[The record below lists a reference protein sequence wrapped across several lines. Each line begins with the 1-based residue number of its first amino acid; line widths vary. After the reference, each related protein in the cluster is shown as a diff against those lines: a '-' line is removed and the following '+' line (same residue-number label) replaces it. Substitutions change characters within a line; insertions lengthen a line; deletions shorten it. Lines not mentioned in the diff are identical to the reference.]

1 MQKGGAVEEFDTGM
15 TGRKGMEGMIGLP
28 ILAVGGVTG
37 GYGGSERRRKEAR
50 KRACSRGRF
59 PVEPA

>member
-1 MQKGGAVEEFDTGM
+1 
-15 TGRKGMEGMIGLP
+15 MEGMIGLP

-37 GYGGSERRRKEAR
+37 GCGGSERRRKEAR
-50 KRACSRGRF
+50 KRARSRGRF